1 MGRRS
6 FTLIEILIVISLM
19 GAVTFGSV
27 LGIGKQLSKARDAK
41 RKLQLKT
48 VYKALEEYYDST
60 TCYPQYLPACGQK
73 LQLGNAMLLDAMP
86 CDPLTNLP
94 YAYVTNNDI
103 CNVSFK
109 LYANLENKEDS
120 DIHYLGCTYGCGPS
134 CAYNYGHSSTNTS
147 LDTCPAPVTPTVTP
161 NPTTVP
167 TLTPTPSVTT
177 TPTITPIPTRTPT
190 PTLTPTITPTP
201 TPHIGQFVCAPGVGN
216 EGHCT
221 LFLYPELSDCPKMWL
236 NDPLCNN
243 ECNVKA
249 NHCKNSKGKKP

>member
-6 FTLIEILIVISLM
+6 FTLIEILIVMSLM

-48 VYKALEEYYDST
+48 VYRALEEYNDST

-73 LQLGNAMLLDAMP
+73 FQLGNAMLLDTMP

-94 YAYVTNNDI
+94 YVYVTNNEI

-109 LYANLENKEDS
+109 LYANLENKEDA
-120 DIHYLGCTYGCGPS
+120 DIHYLGCTYGCGPN

-147 LDTCPAPVTPTVTP
+147 LEACPAPVIPTTTP
-161 NPTTVP
+161 NPTTI
-167 TLTPTPSVTT
+167 LTITQTPSITT
-177 TPTITPIPTRTPT
+177 TPTITP
-190 PTLTPTITPTP
+190 TPTP
-201 TPHIGQFVCAPGVGN
+201 TPHIGQFVCAPGIGN
-216 EGHCT
+216 NGHCT

-236 NDPLCNN
+236 NDPLCNY
-243 ECNVKA
+243 ECNIKA
-249 NHCKNSKGKKP
+249 NHCKNSKGKRP